1 MAIDARRIRRIARQ
15 YLETTRFLGVDCIPV
30 PESVAPRRD
39 NDRVPE
45 IHTTV
50 RTTSSEL
57 PTRPVVA
64 EAPEAPEAPVA
75 RVQGGPPELAPGDKP
90 AALEA
95 LRVRHDAECGHCNS
109 VTTHTQT
116 VFGEGNPD
124 ADLMFVGEA
133 PGAEEDRTG
142 RPFVGRAGRKLDEI
156 IGAMSLRRPD
166 VYIANVLKSRPPEN
180 RTPMPAEV
188 ELCAQFLAE
197 QIRIIRPKVVVSLGG
212 PATKFML
219 GTNVGITRLRGNWAT
234 YDAGELVIP
243 VMPTFHPAY
252 LLRNYTIDT
261 RGKVWSDMQAV
272 LQRLA
277 AE

>member
-1 MAIDARRIRRIARQ
+1 MVIDARRIRRIARQ
-15 YLETTRFLGVDCIPV
+15 YLETTRFLGVDCVPVRIPQ
-30 PESVAPRRD
+30 PEPAPPGRD
-39 NDRVPE
+39 TDRVPE

-50 RTTSSEL
+50 RAV
-57 PTRPVVA
+57 PPAQPARPDMA
-64 EAPEAPEAPVA
+64 EAP
-75 RVQGGPPELAPGDKP
+75 VQGGPVELAPRDKP

-95 LRVRHDAECGHCNS
+95 LRTRHDAECGHCNA
-109 VTTHTQT
+109 VTTHTRT

-156 IGAMSLRRPD
+156 IGAMSLRRED

-180 RTPMPAEV
+180 RTPLPAEV
-188 ELCAQFLAE
+188 DLCALFLAE

-212 PATKFML
+212 PATQFML

-234 YDAGELVIP
+234 YDAGGLVIP

-252 LLRNYTIDT
+252 LLRNYTLDT
-261 RGKVWSDMQAV
+261 RGKVWSDMQAAME
-272 LQRLA
+272 RLG
-277 AE
+277 

>member
-1 MAIDARRIRRIARQ
+1 MVIDAGRIRRIARQ
-15 YLETTRFLGVDCIPV
+15 YLETTRFLGVDCVPVKV
-30 PESVAPRRD
+30 PEPNPEPTPPRRD
-39 NDRVPE
+39 YDRVPE

-50 RTTSSEL
+50 RAVPPEP
-57 PTRPVVA
+57 PTRPVVT
-64 EAPEAPEAPVA
+64 ETRVA
-75 RVQGGPPELAPGDKP
+75 RVQGGPPELAARDKP

-95 LRVRHDAECGHCNS
+95 LRTRHDAQCGHCNA

-156 IGAMSLRRPD
+156 IGAMSLRRQD

-180 RTPMPAEV
+180 RTPLPAEV
-188 ELCAQFLAE
+188 DLCALFLAE
-197 QIRIIRPKVVVSLGG
+197 QIRIIRPKVLVSLGG

-219 GTNVGITRLRGNWAT
+219 RTNVGITRLRGNWAT
-234 YDAGELVIP
+234 YDAGDLVIP

-261 RGKVWSDMQAV
+261 RGKVWSDMQAAME
-272 LQRLA
+272 RLA
-277 AE
+277 

>member
-1 MAIDARRIRRIARQ
+1 MAIDARRIRNIARQ
-15 YLETTRFLGVDCIPV
+15 HLETTRFLGVDCVPV
-30 PESVAPRRD
+30 PEPGAPDRD
-39 NDRVPE
+39 TDRVPE

-50 RTTSSEL
+50 RTNPSEL
-57 PTRPVVA
+57 STRPVVA
-64 EAPEAPEAPVA
+64 ETPVA
-75 RVQGGPPELAPGDKP
+75 RAQGGPPELAAKDKP

-95 LRVRHDAECGHCNS
+95 VRTRHDAECGHCNS

-116 VFGEGNPD
+116 VFGEGNAD

-156 IGAMSLRRPD
+156 IEAMSLRRED

-180 RTPMPAEV
+180 RTPLPAEV

-234 YDAGELVIP
+234 YDAGDLLIP

-252 LLRNYTIDT
+252 LLRNYTIET
-261 RGKVWSDMQAV
+261 RGKVWSDMQAA

>member
-1 MAIDARRIRRIARQ
+1 MVIDARQIRRIARQ
-15 YLETTRFLGVDCIPV
+15 HLETTRFLGVDCIPV
-30 PESVAPRRD
+30 RAPEPAVARPD
-39 NDRVPE
+39 DRLPE
-45 IHTTV
+45 IHTIP
-50 RTTSSEL
+50 RSAPPAP
-57 PTRPVVA
+57 PTQPDGA
-64 EAPEAPEAPVA
+64 DAPAAS
-75 RVQGGPPELAPGDKP
+75 VQGGPPELAAADKP

-95 LRVRHDAECGHCNS
+95 LRVRHDAECGHCTA

-156 IGAMSLRRPD
+156 IEAMSLRRQD

-180 RTPMPAEV
+180 RTPLPAEV
-188 ELCAQFLAE
+188 ELCAMFLAE

-234 YDAGELVIP
+234 YDAGGLLIP
-243 VMPTFHPAY
+243 VMPTFHPAF
-252 LLRNYTIDT
+252 LLRNYTLDT
-261 RGKVWSDMQAV
+261 RGKVWSDMQAAME
-272 LQRLA
+272 RLA
-277 AE
+277 QDSA

>member
-1 MAIDARRIRRIARQ
+1 MVIDARQIRRIARQ
-15 YLETTRFLGVDCIPV
+15 YLETTRFLGVDCVPV
-30 PESVAPRRD
+30 DVPPNPAPAAARPD
-39 NDRVPE
+39 TDRFPE

-50 RTTSSEL
+50 RAVL
-57 PTRPVVA
+57 PATPARPLVA
-64 EAPEAPEAPVA
+64 EAPAV
-75 RVQGGPPELAPGDKP
+75 RVQGGPPELAVKDKP

-95 LRVRHDAECGHCNS
+95 LRRRHDAECGHCNA

-156 IGAMSLRRPD
+156 IGAMSLRRED

-180 RTPMPAEV
+180 RTPQPAEV
-188 ELCAQFLAE
+188 DLCALFLAE

-212 PATKFML
+212 PATQFML

-234 YDAGELVIP
+234 YDAGGLVIP
-243 VMPTFHPAY
+243 VMPTFHPA
-252 LLRNYTIDT
+252 LRHP
-261 RGKVWSDMQAV
+261 
-272 LQRLA
+272 A
-277 AE
+277 APHHLRARPR

>member
-1 MAIDARRIRRIARQ
+1 MVIDAGQIRRIARQ
-15 YLETTRFLGVDCIPV
+15 HLETTRFLGVDCVPV
-30 PESVAPRRD
+30 RVAEPGAARPD
-39 NDRVPE
+39 ADRVPE
-45 IHTTV
+45 IHTMV
-50 RTTSSEL
+50 RDVPPAPS
-57 PTRPVVA
+57 TRPERA
-64 EAPEAPEAPVA
+64 EAPAAPV
-75 RVQGGPPELAPGDKP
+75 RDGPPELAAGDKP

-95 LRVRHDAECGHCNS
+95 LRTRHDAECGHCNS

-142 RPFVGRAGRKLDEI
+142 RPFVGRAGQKLDEI
-156 IGAMSLRRPD
+156 IGAMSMRRQD

-180 RTPMPAEV
+180 RTPLPAEV

-197 QIRIIRPKVVVSLGG
+197 QIRIIRPKVIVSLGG

-234 YDAGELVIP
+234 YDAGDLVVP

-261 RGKVWSDMQAV
+261 RGKVWSDMQAAME
-272 LQRLA
+272 RLGA
-277 AE
+277 

>member
-1 MAIDARRIRRIARQ
+1 M
-15 YLETTRFLGVDCIPV
+15 FLGVDCVPV
-30 PESVAPRRD
+30 PESAPPRPD
-39 NDRVPE
+39 ADRVPE

-50 RTTSSEL
+50 RAV
-57 PTRPVVA
+57 PPPPPPKPDTRPDIG
-64 EAPEAPEAPVA
+64 EAPVT
-75 RVQGGPPELAPGDKP
+75 RLQGGSPELAVKDKP

-95 LRVRHDAECGHCNS
+95 LHTRHDAECGHCTT

-156 IGAMSLRRPD
+156 IEAMSLRRQD

-180 RTPMPAEV
+180 RTPLPAEV
-188 ELCAQFLAE
+188 DLCALFLAE
-197 QIRIIRPKVVVSLGG
+197 QIRIIRPKVLVSLGG

-219 GTNVGITRLRGNWAT
+219 GTNVGITRLRGNWAS

-261 RGKVWSDMQAV
+261 RGKVWSDMQAAME
-272 LQRLA
+272 RLA
-277 AE
+277 QDCG